1 MGIVS
6 KLQVNDNQQM
16 ITIDRVPTSS
26 DTLINRFVTVSNILM
41 ASSSSEDKQT
51 KQSDSLSKLK
61 QVGKAMTEFIVQCVI
76 LFKQSPLPGLYI

>member
-16 ITIDRVPTSS
+16 IQIDRVPTSS

-61 QVGKAMTEFIVQCVI
+61 QVGRAMTEFIVQCVI
-76 LFKQSPLPGLYI
+76 LFKQSPLPGLYT